1 MSRDTLIAAESDALT
16 AIFAAVGAGVDDP
29 YGAIQAAHDAFVAV
43 IEAVC
48 ADTSDRTLAIAHVA
62 NARML
67 GKDMVSRHDAQAIRV
82 GPDAFLADIGREL
95 ALARM
100 RAVAALP

>member
-1 MSRDTLIAAESDALT
+1 MSRDTLIAAEEAAASAMFGALS
-16 AIFAAVGAGVDDP
+16 AGVDDP
-29 YGAIQAAHDAFVAV
+29 YAAIQAAYDALAAT
-43 IEAVC
+43 ITATC
-48 ADTSDRTLAIAHVA
+48 AEGTDRDLALVHAT

-67 GKDMVSRHDAQAIRV
+67 AKDMVSRHGAATLVR